1 MIANTLQAVNMRQ
14 ILKIALG
21 IAISAS
27 IAFGLISASSQAQS
41 GDDSAA
47 ANTLRV
53 SPVRSDISADPGEA
67 KTVKVTVTNPSNNKV
82 TVRVIQNDFV
92 AGDEDGTPAII
103 LEEDEYAPSHS
114 LKRFMVPVDNVEL
127 NAGESRTIDVE
138 LRIPED
144 AEPGGYFGAVR
155 FAPADPD
162 TGGQVNASASVASL
176 VLLRVNGDA
185 PEKLDLAE
193 FSIRQDERVKSFMTD
208 GENVVATV
216 RFENKGRVQAG
227 PFGMVSVTKGDD
239 IVYEADFNNKDFR
252 DMVLPDSARR
262 WEIPLEGVGSFGR
275 YTVSAT
281 FTYGSNNQTIE
292 VSESFWMV
300 PVPVIIGGVVALL
313 VVIGLIVLLAMKIRG
328 RSAPRKFSS
337 QRR

>member
-1 MIANTLQAVNMRQ
+1 M
-14 ILKIALG
+14 
-21 IAISAS
+21 
-27 IAFGLISASSQAQS
+27 
-41 GDDSAA
+41 
-47 ANTLRV
+47 
-53 SPVRSDISADPGEA
+53 
-67 KTVKVTVTNPSNNKV
+67 TVTTQISV
-82 TVRVIQNDFV
+82 YT
-92 AGDEDGTPAII
+92 AG
-103 LEEDEYAPSHS
+103 LAPSHS

-193 FSIRQDERVKSFMTD
+193 FSIRQDERVKSFMAD

-227 PFGMVSVTKGDD
+227 PFGMYLSPWVTISSTKPTSTT
-239 IVYEADFNNKDFR
+239 R
-252 DMVLPDSARR
+252 
-262 WEIPLEGVGSFGR
+262 
-275 YTVSAT
+275 TSAT
-281 FTYGSNNQTIE
+281 WYCLT
-292 VSESFWMV
+292 
-300 PVPVIIGGVVALL
+300 
-313 VVIGLIVLLAMKIRG
+313 VLGAG
-328 RSAPRKFSS
+328 RFH
-337 QRR
+337 